1 MARYRAA
8 LTTVPGQDW
17 LLACESL
24 GPGRGDYPIDAQP
37 HGSNGFGRATVRNDR
52 EDFRPSS
59 IGRTRSGLREVA
71 APSRTSFRADGRS
84 FASDENLPGVL
95 AAAESHRHRDL
106 KNHSLGDHP
115 KHPRKIDV
123 VASKRRPLSKFC
135 DWCVVYL
142 AREETCCRPQPASSK
157 NG

>member
-1 MARYRAA
+1 MVGLVPATHVFCRAELKNGRYRAA

-52 EDFRPSS
+52 EDFRLSS

-71 APSRTSFRADGRS
+71 APSRTSFS
-84 FASDENLPGVL
+84 N
-95 AAAESHRHRDL
+95 
-106 KNHSLGDHP
+106 
-115 KHPRKIDV
+115 
-123 VASKRRPLSKFC
+123 RR
-135 DWCVVYL
+135 
-142 AREETCCRPQPASSK
+142 T
-157 NG
+157 